1 MHCWQVEKL
10 ARQFGVAEEVAYT
23 CETAAH
29 FWLLHVL
36 SRWEKFLAQA
46 KQKKTAQ
53 CVQVGFETR
62 CVQVALFTTKALV
75 IECDNLA

>member
-1 MHCWQVEKL
+1 M
-10 ARQFGVAEEVAYT
+10 AYT

-46 KQKKTAQ
+46 QQKKTKECIKVCIEHPDLVCCSQFCTFLDFAALEKSN
-53 CVQVGFETR
+53 VG
-62 CVQVALFTTKALV
+62 
-75 IECDNLA
+75 